1 MHEQDTFH
9 GANDTVDNIK
19 TVPKVRKS
27 APPVEVQSAPAPT
40 DQGDDSQSSHTVN
53 SKGELVP
60 PYDPSQAEES
70 AWNDSEEEKKK
81 FEEAEIEKLA
91 AELKKTFIKGDSD
104 EPNSHGVPLP
114 RVGTG
119 IAVINKKIDPL
130 IAAAAVNQYQA
141 VIVIEGAS
149 FLAPMEAID
158 PLSVELACNDRG
170 CALIPEDGNPDNN
183 ITPEQA
189 QALLKTLMKKNL
201 EARNSQ

>member
-1 MHEQDTFH
+1 M
-9 GANDTVDNIK
+9 
-19 TVPKVRKS
+19 
-27 APPVEVQSAPAPT
+27 
-40 DQGDDSQSSHTVN
+40 N

-60 PYDPSQAEES
+60 PYDPSKAEES

-130 IAAAAVNQYQA
+130 IAAAAVN
-141 VIVIEGAS
+141 
-149 FLAPMEAID
+149 
-158 PLSVELACNDRG
+158 
-170 CALIPEDGNPDNN
+170 
-183 ITPEQA
+183 
-189 QALLKTLMKKNL
+189 
-201 EARNSQ
+201 